1 MNQHAE
7 YPQYRK
13 YRNGK
18 SYFCILSSTL
28 FEEIQ
33 ILGARYFFHVFEVKI
48 LPDRNLIHD
57 MTFDYETNWEKIT
70 AEEYGLVKE
79 RVE

>member
-1 MNQHAE
+1 MH

-13 YRNGK
+13 YSNGK
-18 SYFCILSSTL
+18 SYFCIHSPQE

-33 ILGARYFFHVFEVKI
+33 QLGSRWTCYHFTARI

-57 MTFDYETNWEKIT
+57 MTFDYKGHWEECSLDEFEGIRL
-70 AEEYGLVKE
+70 LVKK
-79 RVE
+79 